1 MKGIEERRN
10 RMFGKKTI
18 WIAAIIAILI
28 ISVLIF
34 CSVKFCLTELRYQF
48 AYFFQSHHIVYNG
61 EHYYFHGSE
70 EDVDEGMYLLG
81 DDIRVT
87 LVDKTGKP
95 YMAGRTE
102 LAYLYNND
110 PDAKY
115 VYFDGGSW
123 KKGEPP
129 T

>member
-1 MKGIEERRN
+1 
-10 RMFGKKTI
+10 MFGKKTI
-18 WIAAIIAILI
+18 WIAVIIAILI
-28 ISVLIF
+28 ITSIIF
-34 CSVKFCLTELRYQF
+34 SLGEIRYGF
-48 AYFFQSHHIVYNG
+48 AKYLMLEDHIVYNG

-70 EDVDEGMYLLG
+70 EDADEGMYLLG
-81 DDIRVT
+81 DEIRVT

-95 YMAGRTE
+95 YIANRTE
-102 LAYLYNND
+102 PAYLYNND

>member
-1 MKGIEERRN
+1 
-10 RMFGKKTI
+10 MFGKKTI
-18 WIAAIIAILI
+18 WIVVIIAILI
-28 ISVLIF
+28 ITSIIF
-34 CSVKFCLTELRYQF
+34 SLGEIRYCFVKFLMLED
-48 AYFFQSHHIVYNG
+48 HIVYNG
-61 EHYYFHGSE
+61 DHYYFHGSE
-70 EDVDEGMYLLG
+70 EDADEGMYLLG

-95 YMAGRTE
+95 YIAGKTVP
-102 LAYLYNND
+102 AYLYNND

-115 VYFDGGSW
+115 IYYSGGSW